1 MLSSVRMRRSI
12 AVEGVVQGVGF
23 RPFVHGLASRLG
35 LAGSVRN
42 RAGGVL
48 IEVEGERAALEQF
61 LEEVRLRPPALAR
74 VDEVICSEQSP
85 RGDHA
90 FRIEDSEPQG
100 PGAVVISP
108 DVATCDDCL
117 RELRDP
123 ADRRF
128 GYPFL
133 NCTNCGPR
141 LTIITGAPYDRART
155 TMAAFAMCPECRS
168 EYDDPQNRRF
178 HAQPTCCPRCGP
190 ALRMLDARGQ
200 AVDTAD
206 PIELAARELARGR
219 IGALKGIGGYHLACD
234 ARRDDSVSEL
244 RRRKARDEK

>member
-1 MLSSVRMRRSI
+1 MLSSARMRRSI

-48 IEVEGERAALEQF
+48 IEVEG
-61 LEEVRLRPPALAR
+61 
-74 VDEVICSEQSP
+74 ICSEQSP

-90 FRIEDSEPQG
+90 FRIEESEPQG

-123 ADRRF
+123 A
-128 GYPFL
+128 
-133 NCTNCGPR
+133 
-141 LTIITGAPYDRART
+141 
-155 TMAAFAMCPECRS
+155 
-168 EYDDPQNRRF
+168 
-178 HAQPTCCPRCGP
+178 
-190 ALRMLDARGQ
+190 
-200 AVDTAD
+200 
-206 PIELAARELARGR
+206 
-219 IGALKGIGGYHLACD
+219 
-234 ARRDDSVSEL
+234 
-244 RRRKARDEK
+244 